1 MGLEMRVKRAILRE
15 LARRYQ
21 RGRKKEKT
29 RVLEEFIGLTGYN
42 RSYGSWLLG
51 NCGRKVVLS
60 GGDGQRVVFIGE
72 VRPIRRRRA
81 RVYDEEFKRVLV
93 WLWELLDYSCG
104 KRLVGSLRWLVPRLV
119 EQRELRV
126 KKAVQRKLLQVSA
139 ATVDRLLRPE
149 RKRYELKSRARTRP
163 GTLLKHQV
171 PIRTFAEWEEGK
183 PGFLEIDLVG
193 HDGGKAQGEF
203 LYSLNATDV
212 ASGWIETE
220 AVRNRAQVWTFQA
233 LEKIKQRLP
242 FALLGIDS
250 DNDGAFINDH
260 LVRYCQKN
268 NLTFTRSRPYRK
280 NDNCY
285 VEQKNYSVVRRLVGY
300 LRYDTEEEQRL
311 LEQLYCRSRL
321 YYNFFQPNM
330 KLVSKERAGS
340 KVIKR
345 YDNPK
350 TPYQRL
356 LESPALSSK
365 QKSRLRRTY
374 QELNVVKL
382 KAEIDRLKERL
393 WRLQKVKKNCPN
405 LRIDSYVR
413 Q

>member
-15 LARRYQ
+15 LAQRYQ

-42 RSYGSWLLG
+42 RSYGSWLLR

-193 HDGGKAQGEF
+193 HDGGNTQGEF

-280 NDNCY
+280 NDSCY

-300 LRYDTEEEQRL
+300 LRYDTEEEQRI

-330 KLVSKERAGS
+330 KLVSKERVGS

-356 LESPALSSK
+356 LESPVLSSE
-365 QKSRLRRTY
+365 QKAWLRRTY

-405 LRIDSYVR
+405 FRIDSYVR

>member
-1 MGLEMRVKRAILRE
+1 M
-15 LARRYQ
+15 
-21 RGRKKEKT
+21 
-29 RVLEEFIGLTGYN
+29 VLGGK
-42 RSYGSWLLG
+42 GVQQ
-51 NCGRKVVLS
+51 VVL
-60 GGDGQRVVFIGE
+60 IGE
-72 VRPIRRRRA
+72 VRKIRRKRR
-81 RVYDEEFKRVLV
+81 RIYDEEFKKVLV

-104 KRLVGSLRWLVPRLV
+104 KRLVWSLRWLVPRLI

-126 KKAVQRKLLQVSA
+126 KTAVRQKLLQVSA

-149 RKRYELKSRARTRP
+149 RKQYELKSRARTKP

-171 PIRTFAEWEEGK
+171 PIRTFSEWDEGK

-193 HDGGKAQGEF
+193 HDGGNAQGEF

-233 LEKIKQRLP
+233 LERIRQRLP
-242 FALLGIDS
+242 FPLLGIDS

-260 LVRYCQKN
+260 LLRYCKEN
-268 NLTFTRSRPYRK
+268 RLTFTRSRPYRK

-300 LRYDTEEEQRL
+300 LRYETEGEQKI
-311 LEQLYCRSRL
+311 LEQLYRCSRL
-321 YYNFFQPNM
+321 YYNFFQPNL
-330 KLVSKERAGS
+330 KLLSKERIGS
-340 KVIKR
+340 RVVKR
-345 YDNPK
+345 YDRPR

-356 LESPALSSK
+356 LESPEITPE
-365 QKSRLRRTY
+365 QKNRLRRTY
-374 QELNVVKL
+374 NLVKL
-382 KAEIDRLKERL
+382 KAEIDRLKDKL
-393 WRLQKVKKNCPN
+393 WRLQKVKKKCPN
-405 LRIDSYVR
+405 FRIDSYVR